1 MYIIHN
7 INNINIKDIYFGDS
21 IKNTVLINGKFTR
34 LLYSTSL
41 YILNTLLL
49 QIKMT
54 DLSIENIYNK
64 YKCIYSVDKNMQY
77 IKKIEYLE
85 KKILEKIVSK
95 KKRVYNIKNQLYSG
109 CIKLFTNSPIQQ
121 NKTEM
126 VLKISGVW
134 ETYDEIGITYK
145 FMIVNEI
152 L

>member
-7 INNINIKDIYFGDS
+7 INNIIIKDIYFGDS
-21 IKNTVLINGKFTR
+21 IKNTVLTNGKFTR

-54 DLSIENIYNK
+54 DISIENIYNK

-95 KKRVYNIKNQLYSG
+95 KKRVYNIKNQLYTG
-109 CIKLFTNSPIQQ
+109 CIKLFTNSPIHK

-126 VLKISGVW
+126 VLKISGIW

-152 L
+152 D